1 MSQHDLTIDDQGFPS
16 FRSDL
21 NSALQALGSTN
32 SGTSAPSTTF
42 ANQLFY
48 DTTNN
53 ILKIRNEDNDAF
65 INLFTLDQ
73 TNDNIEALTIDGT
86 LTYNGD
92 LVSSTAGTSNFRA
105 GVNAGNSIASGSNY
119 NTVVG
124 DEAGTAISTGDFNTF
139 IGYIAGDAIDT
150 SSENVAIGAN
160 SLTTDTKGS
169 KSVAVGKGSLGSQNF
184 SSATDSHNTAIGY
197 ESGKDIT
204 TGTQNTLIGSLSGD
218 AMTTAVD
225 NVAVGYLSM
234 SALTDADYNV
244 AVGKGALSDDTQ
256 GSKSTG
262 IGYQALSSQNFTSA
276 TDTHNTAVGYNAGSL
291 ITTGIKNTIMGSEA
305 GDALTDADFNVA
317 IGTNAL
323 GNDQKG
329 NRNTAVGHGALAT
342 QQFTSSQ
349 DSGNTAV
356 GFGTGNA
363 ITDGVQNVFIGIDAG
378 KNATTCN
385 NVVAIGI
392 SAGGNSTLTGN
403 NNVMVGNS
411 AGAEITSGVNNICL
425 GQDSGRAGKPGGAL
439 ITTSNNICLGD
450 SAISGFHCQVG
461 ITVASDE
468 RDKTDFKDL
477 DLGLDFVNDLK
488 PYTYKWDKRVNY
500 GDSTDKDYDFST
512 QTPDGTHKEDWLDV
526 GFKAQ
531 DVEVLEKANGYDKDK
546 KTNLL
551 ISSVDEGKQ
560 YGMRYEK
567 FVPILVKAIQELSA
581 KNDALE
587 ARIKT
592 LEG

>member
-65 INLFTLDQ
+65 ISLFTLDQ

-105 GVNAGNSIASGSNY
+105 GVSAGNAIASGSNY
-119 NTVVG
+119 NTFVG
-124 DEAGTAISTGDFNTF
+124 DRAGRVCSSGDN
-139 IGYIAGDAIDT
+139 
-150 SSENVAIGAN
+150 NVAIGFEALDSEIGGQNSVAVGYQALLDQNTSNAN
-160 SLTTDTKGS
+160 HNTAVGNQCGKSITTGVQNTLLGSLVGDALTDADFNVAIGMEALSTDTKGS
-169 KSVAVGKGSLGSQNF
+169 RSVAVGKGTLKNQNF
-184 SSATDSHNTAIGY
+184 TTSTDAYNVCIGY
-197 ESGKDIT
+197 EAGNDIT
-204 TGTQNTLIGSLSGD
+204 TGQKNQLIGGL
-218 AMTTAVD
+218 
-225 NVAVGYLSM
+225 
-234 SALTDADYNV
+234 
-244 AVGKGALSDDTQ
+244 
-256 GSKSTG
+256 
-262 IGYQALSSQNFTSA
+262 
-276 TDTHNTAVGYNAGSL
+276 
-291 ITTGIKNTIMGSEA
+291 A

-317 IGTNAL
+317 IGFNAL

-329 NRNTAVGHGALAT
+329 SKNVAIGHGALAT

-356 GFGTGNA
+356 GHASGQV
-363 ITDGVQNVFIGIDAG
+363 ITDGVQNVFVGINAG
-378 KNATTCN
+378 AGATTCN

-392 SAGGNSTLTGN
+392 SAGGNATLTGN

-450 SAISGFHCQVG
+450 SSISGFHAQVSL
-461 ITVASDE
+461 TVASDE

-500 GDSTDKDYDFST
+500 GDSSASDYDFST

-531 DVEVLEKANGYDKDK
+531 EVEVLEKAKGYDKDK

-567 FVPILVKAIQELSA
+567 FVPILVKAIQDLSA